1 MMKGKKSIALLLV
14 FALLLSLTACGNTTQ
29 TTAGA
34 GEKPTIKV
42 YCWSEHMIYSGYAAY
57 VQSQIPEADVV
68 FVTGQNSMSY
78 YEFMRKNDSLPDI
91 LTVRRMSMI
100 DAENLREDLMDLSET
115 EVAAG
120 FNNIYLENYRFEDGT
135 INWLPACGE
144 VDGYIIN
151 KDLFDKY
158 HVELPTDRASFDKA
172 CEIFK
177 EEGIIPY
184 SNDFGM
190 DYTCLETLQGLSI
203 QELMTGDGI
212 EWRTAYESGSVHQ
225 LEETIW
231 PQAFERLEHQLK
243 VWETP
248 GEAAEYN
255 YEKMFEAFEKGRA
268 AMMRGTGNDVI
279 DFKEKGM
286 NVGML
291 PYFGDTPDDS
301 WLLTYPSFNVAVNKS
316 CESDPD
322 KEALCMKVLE
332 EMFSEKAQNILAG
345 NHNTIPY
352 NVGVTLDLDESMQS
366 LVPYINQNHLYL
378 RLASREIFEASHEAV
393 RGMVT
398 GEFSAAQAYDAFNE
412 VLARE
417 GAENEEVVIHFDKG
431 YKNEFS
437 ADHGNE
443 AASVMTNTLKNYFGS
458 DIVIAHGVSYS
469 GIVYA
474 DDYTETK
481 LNYMVTDTTIKEYTT
496 TLTGAEVKA
505 LLEAVLTRE
514 FGGVSAINRYSLPI
528 LSGCEMTVTE
538 GEDGYQLQ
546 KLTIDGKEIDDDNS
560 YSVTYIGSRYQ
571 ADPMMEE
578 LYAERGG
585 RSFWNTTE
593 DLNVRDHWKQCV
605 LGSENNDPIPL
616 AEPTD
621 YIDLIQE

>member
-1 MMKGKKSIALLLV
+1 MMKRKKILSV
-14 FALLLSLTACGNTTQ
+14 FLAVTLFISLTACGINSETSYNQ
-29 TTAGA
+29 A
-34 GEKPTIKV
+34 EKPTIKI

-57 VQSQIPEADVV
+57 VQSRIPEADVV

-78 YEFMRKNDSLPDI
+78 YEFMRENDSMPDI

-135 INWLPACGE
+135 INWLPACGK

-151 KDLFDKY
+151 HDLFDKY
-158 HVELPTDRASFDKA
+158 HVDLPTDRASFDKA
-172 CEIFK
+172 CEAFK
-177 EEGIIPY
+177 EAGIIPY

-212 EWRTAYESGSVHQ
+212 EWRTAYESGNVHQ
-225 LEETIW
+225 LDETIW

-255 YEKMFEAFEKGRA
+255 YEKMFEAFQEGKA

-352 NVGVTLDLDESMQS
+352 NMGVTLDLDESMQS

-378 RLASREIFEASHEAV
+378 RLASKEIFEASHEAV
-393 RGMVT
+393 KGMVA
-398 GEFSAAQAYDAFNE
+398 GELSAAQAYDAFNKMLSQE
-412 VLARE
+412 DADD
-417 GAENEEVVIHFDKG
+417 EETVIHFDKG
-431 YKNEFS
+431 YNNEFTAS
-437 ADHGNE
+437 HGNE
-443 AASVMTNTLKNYFGS
+443 AASVMTNTLKDYFGS
-458 DIVIAHGVSYS
+458 DIVIAHGISYS

-474 DDYTETK
+474 DDYTENE
-481 LNYMVTDTTIKEYTT
+481 LNYMVTDTTIRNYTN

-505 LLEAVLTRE
+505 LLEAVLTKE
-514 FGGVSAINRYSLPI
+514 YGGVSVINRNSIPI

-546 KLTIDGKEIDDDNS
+546 KLTINGKEIDDNS
-560 YSVTYIGSRYQ
+560 PYSVTYIGSLYQ
-571 ADPMMEE
+571 AEPMLED
-578 LYAERGG
+578 LYAKQGG
-585 RSFWNTTE
+585 LSFWKTTE
-593 DLNVRDHWKQCV
+593 DLSVRDHWKQCI
-605 LGSENNDPIPL
+605 LGGENNDPIPL

-621 YIDLIQE
+621 YIDLVQE